1 MQVKGVALRTTL
13 LAIELEHGKDAFDRV
28 MRAVPPDT
36 REVLAPGVLASSSYD
51 IRHQAALHDAVREV
65 VGGGDLDANRR
76 VGARAAKIDFG
87 GVYRVFV
94 IVASYE
100 RLLRI
105 ADRAFRQYNSQGA
118 VVWRSIE
125 RGRAEG
131 EVCGVDGWTEAMWH
145 ALAGRLET
153 LLLLGGAR
161 RASVRVEA
169 PSPGGC
175 AMHAEWE

>member
-1 MQVKGVALRTTL
+1 MKGVALRTTL
-13 LAIELEHGKDAFDRV
+13 AAIELELGKSALDRV

-36 REVLAPGVLASSSYD
+36 RETLAPGVLAASSYD
-51 IRHQAALHDAVREV
+51 IRHQAALHEAVREV
-65 VGGGDLDANRR
+65 LGEGTFLANRR

-94 IVASYE
+94 VAASYE
-100 RLLRI
+100 RLLRS

-118 VVWRSIE
+118 VVWNRIE
-125 RGRAEG
+125 RGSADG

-153 LLLLGGAR
+153 LLVLGGAKH
-161 RASVRVEA
+161 ASVRVEA
-169 PSPGGC
+169 AASTGC
-175 AMHAEWE
+175 RMHAEWA